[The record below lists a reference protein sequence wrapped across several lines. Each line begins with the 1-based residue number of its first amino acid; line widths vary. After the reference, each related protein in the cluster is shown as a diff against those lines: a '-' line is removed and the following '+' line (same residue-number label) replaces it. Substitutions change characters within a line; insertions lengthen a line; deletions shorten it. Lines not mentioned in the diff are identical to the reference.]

1 MIKTLYRTAKG
12 ISDINISAQLQ
23 TIQ

>member
-12 ISDINISAQLQ
+12 ISDINISAQLH